1 LKKLAVRKEDLKYN
15 LNLIRNH
22 LSGKAGIIAVV
33 KANGMGLDIVQYAQ
47 FLMEEGI
54 EFFGVANTSEA
65 IALRQNGIYKTI
77 LMLSE
82 VIQPEEIEQLI
93 TNHVVLTVGT
103 LEEKQKIEEIARRL
117 NQQVRI
123 HIKIDT
129 GFARFGF
136 LYSDEKI
143 LEAAQNTEYITVTG
157 CFTHFSKPMDE
168 KWTRLQFSR
177 FQENVDR
184 IKEVNPEI
192 KFHCC
197 GSTAFLKYEDMWL
210 DFVRLGSCMQGRV
223 LQNTLGFRKVGW
235 LQTEIITIR
244 DIEKGYNISYSNE
257 FKAPKDM
264 KIAVIGV
271 RLYGWLQLEKS

>member
-1 LKKLAVRKEDLKYN
+1 MKKLAVRKEDLKYN
-15 LNLIRNH
+15 LNLIRKH
-22 LSGKAGIIAVV
+22 LSGNAGIIAVV
-33 KANGMGLDIVQYAQ
+33 KANGMGLDIAQYAQ

-65 IALRQNGIYKTI
+65 IVLRQSGIYKTI

-143 LEAAQNTEYITVTG
+143 L
-157 CFTHFSKPMDE
+157 
-168 KWTRLQFSR
+168 
-177 FQENVDR
+177 
-184 IKEVNPEI
+184 
-192 KFHCC
+192 
-197 GSTAFLKYEDMWL
+197 
-210 DFVRLGSCMQGRV
+210 
-223 LQNTLGFRKVGW
+223 
-235 LQTEIITIR
+235 
-244 DIEKGYNISYSNE
+244 
-257 FKAPKDM
+257 
-264 KIAVIGV
+264 
-271 RLYGWLQLEKS
+271 